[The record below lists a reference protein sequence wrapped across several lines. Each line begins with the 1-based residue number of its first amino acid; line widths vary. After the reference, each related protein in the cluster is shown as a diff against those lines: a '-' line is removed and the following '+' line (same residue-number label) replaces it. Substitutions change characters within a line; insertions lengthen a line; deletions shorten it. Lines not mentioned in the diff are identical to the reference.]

1 MQSEFKQEQNKKN
14 KINTNNETTPQ
25 IMKNLT
31 TLFAVLL
38 FMTISANVMAQNT
51 ATESA
56 TASANIVSAIDIQKN
71 MDLTFGDI
79 AVSGTA
85 GQITILPQEDLDIN
99 FSVEE
104 MELTTGTRNAAKFT
118 ITGQEDYLFS
128 INLPETITI
137 SSGSDDMTI
146 ETLMNLNENSNT
158 LTNGSIE
165 LYVGGTLHVNG
176 DEDPGLFDGTFDV
189 TVAYE

>member
-1 MQSEFKQEQNKKN
+1 
-14 KINTNNETTPQ
+14 
-25 IMKNLT
+25 MKNLT

-146 ETLMNLNENSNT
+146 ETLMNLNENNNT